1 MIQFE
6 NVTKVFGEGHT
17 QVHALRA
24 LTFEVPARQFCT
36 IMGPSGSGKSTVLH
50 LVAALTKPTKG
61 EIHLGDRLLSTM
73 TDRDAAMM
81 RRRELGFIFQ
91 FFHLIPYLSAEENV
105 SLPLLLDGHSSS
117 STRDRTERVLALVDL
132 VHRRHHKPTELSGG
146 EMQRVAIARALVTGP
161 RVILADEPTGNL
173 DSTASHG
180 IMRLLR
186 RSGEELGVTVLMVT
200 HDPVCASYGDRV
212 VRLVDGRIVEDID
225 VTEQAAA
232 PEREAAA
239 AGVAEFRRRHE

>member
-1 MIQFE
+1 MIEFD
-6 NVTKVFGEGHT
+6 NVTKIFGEGHT
-17 QVHALRA
+17 QVHALRR
-24 LTFEVPARQFCT
+24 LDLQVPARQFCT

-50 LVAALTKPTKG
+50 LVAALTKPTEG
-61 EIHLGDRLLSTM
+61 EIYLGDRPLSAM
-73 TDRDAAMM
+73 TDRDAAMT

-105 SLPLLLDGHSSS
+105 SLPLLLDGQSSS
-117 STRDRTERVLALVDL
+117 GIRERTERVLTLVDL

-146 EMQRVAIARALVTGP
+146 EMQRVAIARALVTSP

-173 DSTASHG
+173 DSTASHA

-186 RSGEELGVTVLMVT
+186 RSNEELGVTVLMVT

-212 VRLVDGRIVEDID
+212 VRLVDGQIAEDID
-225 VTEQAAA
+225 VTGCEGTPPATLAATTV
-232 PEREAAA
+232 
-239 AGVAEFRRRHE
+239 GFQRRDE

>member
-1 MIQFE
+1 MIRFD
-6 NVTKVFGEGHT
+6 NVRKVFGEGHT
-17 QVHALRA
+17 QVHALSG
-24 LTFEVPARQFCT
+24 LVLEIPARQFCT

-50 LVAALTKPTKG
+50 LVAALTKPTAG
-61 EIHLGDRLLSTM
+61 EIYLGDRSLSGM

-105 SLPLLLDGHSSS
+105 ALPLLLDGHSAASVGE
-117 STRDRTERVLALVDL
+117 RTERVLSLVDL
-132 VHRRHHKPTELSGG
+132 QHRRHHKPTELSGG
-146 EMQRVAIARALVTGP
+146 EMQRVAIARALITNP

-186 RSGEELGVTVLMVT
+186 RSTEELGVTVLMVT

-212 VRLVDGRIVEDID
+212 VRLVDGRVVEDID
-225 VTEQAAA
+225 VTDSEENTVLTRSAAA
-232 PEREAAA
+232 
-239 AGVAEFRRRHE
+239 VVEFRRRDE